1 MKRFRD
7 IFLSLNIVERI
18 SFIVG
23 QICAIFVIVFGILQI
38 TNVWG
43 NSITICEIFLGI
55 LMITQ
60 AILQWKKNKGVAL
73 FSLCTAIF
81 IFVIAFIIL
90 FIR

>member
-23 QICAIFVIVFGILQI
+23 QICAIFVIIFGILQI
-38 TNVWG
+38 TNVWE

-60 AILQWKKNKGVAL
+60 AIFLPC
-73 FSLCTAIF
+73 FLCMMPRLKAHFF
-81 IFVIAFIIL
+81 IVQYS
-90 FIR
+90 